1 MADQT
6 SSNQAVEQEKPAGF
20 VLDLTEISYD
30 AKPEE
35 FKGAT
40 FWVRPYPNSEANMK
54 FEEGGVRLEGAER
67 WKCFNHSLTKWENLV
82 AADGTPIT
90 FSTKTKKLIF
100 DHNLGGI
107 PGFVLEKA
115 QAHNQALKAQEKN

>member
-1 MADQT
+1 MTDQT
-6 SSNQAVEQEKPAGF
+6 NIEQEKPAGF
-20 VLDLTEISYD
+20 VLDLTDISYD
-30 AKPEE
+30 AKTYD
-35 FKGAT
+35 FKNAT
-40 FWVRPYPNSEANMK
+40 LWIRPYPNSKANMK

-67 WKCFNHSLTKWENLV
+67 WKCFDHSLTKWENIMD
-82 AADGTPIT
+82 ANGKEIPFTQ
-90 FSTKTKKLIF
+90 KTKRLVF